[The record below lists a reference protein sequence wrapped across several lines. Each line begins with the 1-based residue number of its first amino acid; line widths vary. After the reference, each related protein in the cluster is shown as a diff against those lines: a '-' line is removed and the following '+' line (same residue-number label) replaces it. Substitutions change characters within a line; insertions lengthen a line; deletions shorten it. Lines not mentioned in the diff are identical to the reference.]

1 MKAIHK
7 NGAAS
12 AIKPR
17 AFGMLLDALSATSGA
32 KRSGSRIA
40 ASALMT
46 HRTASATNPPFAP
59 EREMTHAASAAAST
73 NCASV

>member
-1 MKAIHK
+1 MNAIHR

-12 AIKPR
+12 ATKPR
-17 AFGMLLDALSATSGA
+17 AFGRFDGLSATSGA
-32 KRSGSRIA
+32 NRFGSA
-40 ASALMT
+40 NEASALMT
-46 HRTASATNPPFAP
+46 HNTASATKPPLAP